1 LPDNLDGDLTSPRVA
16 CARDNVPTTVHDRP
30 KTTQRRHPK
39 TKRNPPRHSQRFT
52 EGIFPASEPRR
63 SCSKHPV
70 LPGTGRE
77 QRGGL
82 ALDASRPWYGA
93 VACEA
98 LSAAAFSS
106 LAEEA
111 SSQAYLSGI
120 RPGARPRF
128 HTRLTPV
135 FYA

>member
-1 LPDNLDGDLTSPRVA
+1 MY
-16 CARDNVPTTVHDRP
+16 
-30 KTTQRRHPK
+30 
-39 TKRNPPRHSQRFT
+39 
-52 EGIFPASEPRR
+52 PRR
-63 SCSKHPV
+63 STIGPKPPNVVTPKQKGTPLGTVSDSPRGYFLPPSLGGQRSKHPV